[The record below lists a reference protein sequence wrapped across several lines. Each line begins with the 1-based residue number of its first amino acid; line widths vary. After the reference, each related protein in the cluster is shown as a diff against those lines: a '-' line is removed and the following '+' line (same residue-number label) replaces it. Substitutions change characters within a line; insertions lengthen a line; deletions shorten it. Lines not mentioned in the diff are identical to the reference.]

1 MSLNSLICASD
12 ASSCF
17 LLLGFPAAPPL
28 RGGFSTDF
36 WGLAM
41 DEVKPKGFGEV
52 DDGGRVGRG
61 GEGTERGLG
70 EEQRERGRCWG
81 EAAAAAAVGSS
92 LGGLGDAVLGA
103 AFGGEVVRAMGE
115 EVEEEGEGDSLRP
128 WVRRASGLAPAARP
142 VDWITLK
149 CWCGS
154 ARGRDLCV
162 AGAGAGGEAEGG
174 MGTRVGGWWDTLMS
188 RGSATRPALAAAV
201 LSVAT

>member
-1 MSLNSLICASD
+1 MICASD

-17 LLLGFPAAPPL
+17 LLLGFPPAAAL

-36 WGLAM
+36 WGLAI

-61 GEGTERGLG
+61 GEGTDRGLG

-81 EAAAAAAVGSS
+81 EAEVAALGSS
-92 LGGLGDAVLGA
+92 LGGLGEAVLGA
-103 AFGGEVVRAMGE
+103 ALGGEVVRGMGE
-115 EVEEEGEGDSLRP
+115 EEEEEGEGDSLRL
-128 WVRRASGLAPAARP
+128 WARRASGLAPAARP

-154 ARGRDLCV
+154 ARDRDLCR
-162 AGAGAGGEAEGG
+162 AGAGGEAEGG

-188 RGSATRPALAAAV
+188 RGSAETTLPAFAAPV